1 VRYEGEK
8 LAGFKVQF
16 RIQRVSLRRR
26 YAEHV
31 LRKLFPPIVTG
42 TAIMLIGAGLTGT
55 GIKYWWGFSFY
66 FEHVESN
73 PADP

>member
-1 VRYEGEK
+1 
-8 LAGFKVQF
+8 LC
-16 RIQRVSLRRR
+16 RR

-55 GIKYWWGFSFY
+55 GIKYWGGGAVCAETAWKNHQHALPLIGFGPIKGKDGRGGAS
-66 FEHVESN
+66 
-73 PADP
+73 